1 MLVFQPN
8 LGITVPDEAERSEVI
23 ICLDC
28 SNSMEGETFLQAKQ
42 IALHALSCV
51 GKEQKVNIVKFGT
64 GECST
69 LRLLQ
74 SVRMSAERG
83 DCDLSVE

>member
-28 SNSMEGETFLQAKQ
+28 SNSMVQAKSADG
-42 IALHALSCV
+42 ILK
-51 GKEQKVNIVKFGT
+51 KESSTWVK
-64 GECST
+64 S
-69 LRLLQ
+69 
-74 SVRMSAERG
+74 
-83 DCDLSVE
+83 